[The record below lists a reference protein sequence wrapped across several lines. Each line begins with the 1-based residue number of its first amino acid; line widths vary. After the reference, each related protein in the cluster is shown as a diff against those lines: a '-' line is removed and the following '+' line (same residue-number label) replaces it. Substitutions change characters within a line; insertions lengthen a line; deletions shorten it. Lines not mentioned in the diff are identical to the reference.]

1 MSNDYV
7 TSILVHQRL
16 SELQHEAAVERLAR
30 EARQGQ
36 PRRRWWERLMLFHS
50 ASAPTAPTVHTA
62 PTAAEVR
69 RVPQVPRVPAA
80 TVATD
85 DSPC

>member
-36 PRRRWWERLMLFHS
+36 PRRRWWERLMLFHT
-50 ASAPTAPTVHTA
+50 ASAANAPTA

-80 TVATD
+80 TVATG

>member
-16 SELQHEAAVERLAR
+16 SDLQHEAAVERLAR

-36 PRRRWWERLMLFHS
+36 PRRRWWERLMLFHT
-50 ASAPTAPTVHTA
+50 ASVPTA

-69 RVPQVPRVPAA
+69 RVPRVPRVPAA
-80 TVATD
+80 TVATG